1 MFLGKNFNF
10 YYDESEHSRKINHS
24 TVVSDNYYDN
34 FVTTI
39 VGWRTEDENSI
50 LQRYLEFE
58 EKYSYRKSNG
68 ELKSLTLK
76 TKQLKNGLASLSCD
90 NVAFILDFLDVF
102 DDRIFLYF
110 SVTSKVEYIVNQLFL
125 NYKNS
130 IFVDVDAMKYSIVKA
145 IVMYQPLEIVSGMY
159 ENTGELVRL
168 LKAFF
173 HKRIAANRTN
183 PSLKE
188 RENLAFSQIL
198 ILLEDINEHMDINW
212 NYQIA
217 FDGFKKYLLE
227 KGISNYALFIDKEGD
242 DSDTL
247 KAAKQIGFSPVTEVD
262 SKEHVGVRIAD
273 MLAGIISKL
282 LKSLHTELKY
292 DSFED
297 GVNKKTL
304 GGKWFELNDHQL
316 YLYKR
321 LMYIICHMNNAWY
334 KAFSGNYSDDLIT
347 FISLLNY
354 MSSYRTIDNVRAIDK
369 KMHGEY
375 FNAHVCE
382 RLAKHYDDMRSKLQ
396 VEPIGETDKVY
407 YFNRRGGK
415 VFFDSSKQPSL
426 RLNEGSY
433 TLDVLSV
440 GFTKDG
446 TPMVIVSEREG
457 PICYKLPHELY
468 AWAMDCV
475 ALANMGTNNFPSKVE
490 FTKSNG
496 YFYANFIV

>member
-1 MFLGKNFNF
+1 
-10 YYDESEHSRKINHS
+10 
-24 TVVSDNYYDN
+24 
-34 FVTTI
+34 
-39 VGWRTEDENSI
+39 
-50 LQRYLEFE
+50 
-58 EKYSYRKSNG
+58 
-68 ELKSLTLK
+68 
-76 TKQLKNGLASLSCD
+76 
-90 NVAFILDFLDVF
+90 
-102 DDRIFLYF
+102 
-110 SVTSKVEYIVNQLFL
+110 
-125 NYKNS
+125 
-130 IFVDVDAMKYSIVKA
+130 
-145 IVMYQPLEIVSGMY
+145 
-159 ENTGELVRL
+159 
-168 LKAFF
+168 
-173 HKRIAANRTN
+173 
-183 PSLKE
+183 
-188 RENLAFSQIL
+188 
-198 ILLEDINEHMDINW
+198 MDINW

-217 FDGFKKYLLE
+217 FDGFKRYLLE
-227 KGISNYALFIDKEGD
+227 KNISNYVLFIDKEGD

-247 KAAKQIGFSPVTEVD
+247 KAAKQIGFTPVIEVD
-262 SKEHVGVRIAD
+262 SKEHIGVRIAD

-292 DSFED
+292 VSFED

-304 GGKWFELNDHQL
+304 GEKWFELNDRQL

-321 LMYIICHMNNAWY
+321 LMHIICHMNNAWY
-334 KAFSGNYSDDLIT
+334 KVFSGNYSDDLIA

-396 VEPIGETDKVY
+396 VDPIGESDKDY

-426 RLNEGSY
+426 KIKEGSN
-433 TLDVLSV
+433 TLDILSV

-446 TPMVIVSEREG
+446 TPMVTVSEREV

-475 ALANMGTNNFPSKVE
+475 ALANRGTNNFPSKVE
-490 FTKSNG
+490 FTKCNDS
-496 YFYANFIV
+496 FYANFIV